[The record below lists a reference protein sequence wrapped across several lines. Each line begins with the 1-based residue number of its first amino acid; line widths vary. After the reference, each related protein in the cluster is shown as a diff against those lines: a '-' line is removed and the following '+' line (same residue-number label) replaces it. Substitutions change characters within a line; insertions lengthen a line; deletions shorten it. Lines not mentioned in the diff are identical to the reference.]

1 MRMASRPKTKFVTSC
16 EREIFLQEFYDN
28 IEENEEQFLGHAFVG
43 DEDSD
48 SEFVQ
53 SSDSEVQTD
62 DNNKERS
69 YIADDTENF
78 DVDNTVTG
86 EQEELARKQKF
97 KNLDEVLDESNYI
110 DLKFLM
116 KAIILI
122 YRRKQTIAFLTQMQG
137 KL

>member
-1 MRMASRPKTKFVTSC
+1 MASRPKTKFVTSR

-78 DVDNTVTG
+78 DADNTVTG

-137 KL
+137 KLWQ

>member
-1 MRMASRPKTKFVTSC
+1 MASRPKTKFVTSC

-69 YIADDTENF
+69 YIVDDTENF

>member
-1 MRMASRPKTKFVTSC
+1 MASRPKTKFVTSC

-137 KL
+137 KLWQ

>member
-1 MRMASRPKTKFVTSC
+1 MASRPKTKFVTSC

>member
-1 MRMASRPKTKFVTSC
+1 MASRPKTKFVTSR

-69 YIADDTENF
+69 YTADDTENF

>member
-1 MRMASRPKTKFVTSC
+1 MASRPKTKFVTSR
-16 EREIFLQEFYDN
+16 EREFFLQEFYDN

-69 YIADDTENF
+69 YTADDTENF
-78 DVDNTVTG
+78 DVDNNVTG

-137 KL
+137 KLWQ

>member
-1 MRMASRPKTKFVTSC
+1 MASRPKTKFVTSC

-28 IEENEEQFLGHAFVG
+28 IEENEQQFLGHAFVG

>member
-1 MRMASRPKTKFVTSC
+1 MASRPKTKFVTSR

-137 KL
+137 KLWQ

>member
-1 MRMASRPKTKFVTSC
+1 MASRPKTKFVTSC

-53 SSDSEVQTD
+53 SSVSEVQTD

-137 KL
+137 KLWQ

>member
-1 MRMASRPKTKFVTSC
+1 MASRPETKFVTSR

>member
-1 MRMASRPKTKFVTSC
+1 M
-16 EREIFLQEFYDN
+16 
-28 IEENEEQFLGHAFVG
+28 
-43 DEDSD
+43 
-48 SEFVQ
+48 Q

-116 KAIILI
+116 KAITLI

>member
-1 MRMASRPKTKFVTSC
+1 M
-16 EREIFLQEFYDN
+16 
-28 IEENEEQFLGHAFVG
+28 
-43 DEDSD
+43 
-48 SEFVQ
+48 Q

-137 KL
+137 KLWQ

>member
-1 MRMASRPKTKFVTSC
+1 MASRPKTKFVTSR

>member
-1 MRMASRPKTKFVTSC
+1 MASRPKTKFVTSC

-69 YIADDTENF
+69 YTADDTENF

>member
-1 MRMASRPKTKFVTSC
+1 MASRPKTKFVTSR

-48 SEFVQ
+48 SEFVL
-53 SSDSEVQTD
+53 SSGSEVQTD

-69 YIADDTENF
+69 YTADDTENF

-86 EQEELARKQKF
+86 E
-97 KNLDEVLDESNYI
+97 
-110 DLKFLM
+110 
-116 KAIILI
+116 
-122 YRRKQTIAFLTQMQG
+122 
-137 KL
+137 